1 MELALQLTYVVQ
13 HFYEGYAINLP
24 LEDLVRKNKFLV
36 FELFGESLLPNHNEQ
51 MQSIGFHLSS

>member
-1 MELALQLTYVVQ
+1 VELALPLAYVVQ

-24 LEDLVRKNKFLV
+24 LENLIRENKFLV

-51 MQSIGFHLSS
+51 M